1 MQNNGRL
8 YIRDSGHFL
17 EKIRYYVYNLKPV
30 MQNGRSYIRDSGHFL
45 EKIENISSLLESHTG
60 EVAMY

>member
-1 MQNNGRL
+1 M
-8 YIRDSGHFL
+8 
-17 EKIRYYVYNLKPV
+17 YNLKPV